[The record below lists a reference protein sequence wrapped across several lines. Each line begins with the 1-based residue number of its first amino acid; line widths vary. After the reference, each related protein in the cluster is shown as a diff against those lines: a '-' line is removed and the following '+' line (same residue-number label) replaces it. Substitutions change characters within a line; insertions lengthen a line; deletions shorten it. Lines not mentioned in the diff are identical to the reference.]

1 MPGNEDGSKPGSSWS
16 HSTPVQGLR
25 FMIEMR
31 PLPSAGVGER
41 GGDGKKRP
49 VALSVHPSGPQMAP
63 SVHLVL
69 LLAVLLSLG
78 ETPAS
83 VPVHQ
88 GRGGWTLN
96 SVGYLLGPVLHLPR
110 SADHGGKEKTALE
123 VLDLWKAVDGLPY
136 PRPQR
141 ASKRSLRETFAKAE
155 TADLGKLSEKAPKEG
170 DALRS

>member
-1 MPGNEDGSKPGSSWS
+1 MDMHTTLMMVVE
-16 HSTPVQGLR
+16 
-25 FMIEMR
+25 
-31 PLPSAGVGER
+31 
-41 GGDGKKRP
+41 
-49 VALSVHPSGPQMAP
+49 SGMAP
-63 SVHLVL
+63 SVRLVL

-96 SVGYLLGPVLHLPR
+96 SVGYLLGPVPHLPR